1 MANEDFPVSDGQK
14 ASIFVVY
21 VIYLSSVIVTTT
33 FFWKYREHPG
43 IRSRS
48 LLITMIG
55 VSANIVLSTVYLMG
69 PVFSTFLPCFVT
81 LWFGSLLTPVT
92 MLTTVGKFLR
102 VAYLYRSSL
111 AKLKAERRRQEGL
124 KEKSKSNSMHSSKDQ
139 ASEPSI
145 VLLNIDSSTNLKLSQ
160 DYDLESNWIQRHSYI
175 FEDHF
180 LIRILGGLTL
190 FHIVLTIV
198 VQGFTHSYAF
208 NALPR
213 LDCFNGWEYIPVY
226 VIGSCEI
233 FLFGSVVIRYIRGV
247 SDAYN
252 IVKELSLIVVAT
264 GTGFF
269 FHLLFAYTPN
279 LYNIR
284 AIIPV
289 GTWGFC
295 TLWSIHL
302 LNCGLPL
309 VEIYQTNRRA
319 KNYLNGRKL
328 PSFEE
333 VLEHPILFEKF
344 KAFTVKDFSIENAL
358 FYERYLRLRTTPTA
372 FVKDH
377 DPTREDRLP
386 VEIKA
391 ELKSI
396 YETFIQM
403 DSDYQVNLKGE
414 TISEIERRI
423 REDEYALD
431 MLDQALTE
439 VKLLMYQHTFKRF
452 LQQEY
457 TYTMLPEA
465 HEMD

>member
-1 MANEDFPVSDGQK
+1 
-14 ASIFVVY
+14 
-21 VIYLSSVIVTTT
+21 
-33 FFWKYREHPG
+33 
-43 IRSRS
+43 
-48 LLITMIG
+48 MIG
-55 VSANIVLSTVYLMG
+55 VAANIVLSTVYLMG
-69 PVFSTFLPCFVT
+69 PVFASFLPCFVT

-102 VAYLYRSSL
+102 VTYLYRSSL

-124 KEKSKSNSMHSSKDQ
+124 KEKSKTNSIQSNKDQ
-139 ASEPSI
+139 GNEPSI
-145 VLLNIDSSTNLKLSQ
+145 VLLTIDSSTNLKLSQ
-160 DYDLESNWIQRHSYI
+160 DYDIESNWIQRHSYI
-175 FEDHF
+175 FEDRF

-190 FHIVLTIV
+190 FHIALTV
-198 VQGFTHSYAF
+198 AVQAFTQNYSFTAP
-208 NALPR
+208 LR

-233 FLFGSVVIRYIRGV
+233 FLFGSIVIRYIRGV

-252 IVKELSLIVVAT
+252 IVKELSLIVMAT

-269 FHLLFAYTPN
+269 LHLLFSYTPA
-279 LYNIR
+279 LYDVR
-284 AIIPV
+284 AIIP
-289 GTWGFC
+289 
-295 TLWSIHL
+295 
-302 LNCGLPL
+302 
-309 VEIYQTNRRA
+309 RA

-372 FVKDH
+372 FVKNH
-377 DPTREDRLP
+377 DPAKEDRLP
-386 VEIKA
+386 VEIRA

-414 TISEIERRI
+414 IVAEIERKI

-439 VKLLMYQHTFKRF
+439 
-452 LQQEY
+452 EY
-457 TYTMLPEA
+457 PYTMVLESHEA
-465 HEMD
+465 DMELKNLG